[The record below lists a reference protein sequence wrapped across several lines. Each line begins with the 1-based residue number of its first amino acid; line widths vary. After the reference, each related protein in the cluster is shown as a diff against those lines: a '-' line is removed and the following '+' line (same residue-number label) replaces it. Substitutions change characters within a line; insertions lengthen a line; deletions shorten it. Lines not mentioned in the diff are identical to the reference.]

1 MRTVTV
7 IPGETVQLG
16 YQYDNDATTVI
27 FPSTIINE
35 FLDRYGSAGT
45 FGIWYK
51 RSGDSLGYPIGY
63 PLVQFS
69 ANRIT
74 WLLTEAELANPGSSQ
89 IQLRYVINDVCVMSQ
104 IFNGIV
110 SDSVDIGS
118 EIPAPMQ
125 AWADQVVNAAAG
137 LAATGLSEDIKEALL
152 DCFEHVAWIDDQ
164 GQTYVD
170 ALEEALYPPA
180 QLVSITAVY
189 TQTGTVYD
197 TDDVDDLKADL
208 VVTAH
213 YDNLTT
219 ETVAST
225 DYTLSGTLTEGTSTI
240 TVTYEG
246 KTTTFSVVVT
256 HMPGTYTVTNT
267 LTGAA
272 NSNSDATV
280 TEYASYTGT
289 ITATSGYTLTGA
301 TVSITMDGVD
311 ITSTAYNNGTISI
324 TSVTGNL
331 VITVTAVAVTLSSI
345 SAVYTQSG
353 TVYTTDSLDSLK
365 SDLVV
370 TATYSDSSTA
380 TVASTDYTLSGTLT
394 EGTSTITVSYG
405 GKTTTFTV
413 TVSAHQLPSGYTAYD
428 YVYNNTANDNTH
440 MLNTQISGVY
450 CGSGY
455 EHELTFLVEN
465 SPQSTSYPIYG
476 LRATTGSDPKAR
488 ALWTKT
494 DANGNLACNYNGID
508 TGFIFTMSIN
518 TKYKSVTANDQWKIN
533 DVVIRDNMNSGS
545 YSPYENG
552 NIQLWGIQT
561 GTNAWGGY
569 TRHTMRIYGFKVKNI
584 STGEYIADMIP
595 CKNSSDVAGFYDVI
609 REAFYTATTQSKL
622 SAGNDQ

>member
-7 IPGETVQLG
+7 TPGETVQLG

-27 FPSTIINE
+27 FPSSIIND
-35 FLDRYGSAGT
+35 FLDRYGSSGT
-45 FGIWYK
+45 FSIWCR

-63 PLVQFS
+63 PLVQLDS
-69 ANRIT
+69 TNRIT
-74 WLLTEAELANPGSSQ
+74 WLLTEAELANPGAAQ
-89 IQLRYVINDVCVMSQ
+89 IQLRYVISNVCVMSQ
-104 IFNGIV
+104 IFIGNV

-197 TDDVDDLKADL
+197 TDDVDDLKTDL

-225 DYTLSGTLTEGTSTI
+225 DYTLSGTLTEGASTI

-246 KTTTFSVVVT
+246 KTTTFAVVVT

-289 ITATSGYTLTGA
+289 ITATSGYTLDGA

-331 VITVTAVAVTLSSI
+331 VITVTAVAITLSSI

-353 TVYTTDSLDSLK
+353 TVYNTDSLDTLK
-365 SDLVV
+365 DDLVV
-370 TATYSDSSTA
+370 TATWSDSSTT
-380 TVASTDYTLSGTLT
+380 TVPSTDYTLSGTLT
-394 EGTSTITVSYG
+394 VGTSTVTVSYG
-405 GKTTTFTV
+405 GKTDTFTV
-413 TVSAHQLPSGYTAYD
+413 TV
-428 YVYNNTANDNTH
+428 TH
-440 MLNTQISGVY
+440 MTNGLVNGTYDKSGKWSYTV
-450 CGSGY
+450 SNNV
-455 EHELTFLVEN
+455 LTFN
-465 SPQSTSYPIYG
+465 
-476 LRATTGSDPKAR
+476 
-488 ALWTKT
+488 
-494 DANGNLACNYNGID
+494 
-508 TGFIFTMSIN
+508 
-518 TKYKSVTANDQWKIN
+518 
-533 DVVIRDNMNSGS
+533 
-545 YSPYENG
+545 
-552 NIQLWGIQT
+552 
-561 GTNAWGGY
+561 
-569 TRHTMRIYGFKVKNI
+569 
-584 STGEYIADMIP
+584 
-595 CKNSSDVAGFYDVI
+595 
-609 REAFYTATTQSKL
+609 YTATDYGNVDIPFRSTIPLHAGDVVKFDAIRDGGANLNTAVNIGLNGNVFSDGGSFCPYRSTVLSKTVTL
-622 SAGNDQ
+622 AEDIDATTLTIGMGGTDRSFTLVLTVNGEDVFV